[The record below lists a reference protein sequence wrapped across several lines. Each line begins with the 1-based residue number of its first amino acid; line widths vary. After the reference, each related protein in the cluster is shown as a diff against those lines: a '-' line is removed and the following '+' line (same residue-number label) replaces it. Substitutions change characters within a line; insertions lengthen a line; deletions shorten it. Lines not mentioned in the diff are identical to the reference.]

1 MPEFEEIKSDNT
13 IEPQTIDEKI
23 AIRSEVV
30 SHITFAS
37 HQNHVP
43 IITDL
48 AVVNPT
54 SEDLK
59 DLTLH
64 LVTEP
69 QVVGERTWT
78 FDQVAAEST
87 YPVRD
92 LAVTLKGAVLQDLT
106 ERMRAELVL
115 ELRKGDTI
123 LAQKSHAIEA
133 LAWNEWGGQRY
144 MPELLAAFVTPNDP
158 AIMELIRN
166 ASMILKDNGR
176 QSSMEGYQNGDS
188 KRVWEIVNGIWAAV
202 TAENIT
208 YANPPPSFEKVGQKV
223 RIPSKIKKH
232 RLATCLDTALLFA
245 AAIEHAGISPIIV
258 LIQDHALC
266 GFWLRPQLY
275 IQGLMTDDPMEI
287 RKAIDGRELVLF
299 EPTQATAGHPMPF
312 TSAIKS
318 AKSQLKE
325 ENEDQFVY
333 AIDIARARGL
343 QIQPLSTSGNLETS
357 SLSEAETTENTLPPL
372 DQPPELPEF
381 ALETEIDTSALTPVE
396 RLDRWKRS
404 LLDLSK
410 RNRLLNLRK
419 SLTAI
424 SIFCTDLGKLEDKIA
439 EGKRISVITP
449 PEKHAEGGETD
460 PDIFR
465 MKTGDEYSENFAR
478 DALSKNEIV
487 ANVTKQDLKK
497 GIVALYRKAKSDL
510 EEGGSNTLFLAIG
523 FLRWQPISGP
533 ARKYR
538 APLILLP
545 VNLTRSSAR
554 TTPKLSGHDD
564 EPVFNRTLIQML
576 CQDFD
581 VEIPELSEELPTDH
595 AGIDVP
601 KILEIVKRKVREI
614 PGFEVVNET
623 VLSTFSFKKYLMW
636 KDLVDRTEELKSS
649 PIVRHLIDTPRDA
662 YDGGADFID
671 PDEIDEKIDPADL
684 LAPLKADSCQIV
696 AIHASGQGGDFVLEG
711 PPGTGKSE
719 TIANIIAHNLGQ
731 GRRVLF
737 ISEKMAAL
745 DVVYKRL
752 KDSDL
757 GDFCLELHSAKA
769 NKKEVIQKLG
779 AAWTDREQ
787 HTPTE
792 WNKLASELKDI
803 QIKLNGL
810 VSAIHEPGPAGI
822 SPYEAIGRSLRYQD
836 VHHLELDWDFDKQG
850 QGRAPTS
857 EVLAGLEKLTRQ
869 LALKYDELEN
879 LDFAAFEGIENT
891 EWSYNW
897 QSQFSTVAKKLSSDL
912 SILRKNASDFSL
924 GMGFQKIGNSFGE
937 YQALNSL
944 AGLLPDCATAN
955 AQFGLE
961 ARGLKFIEILE
972 QACSDLEEYQKIKL
986 RNSLEKHADQQIS
999 NMPMSEWIN
1008 SRNLASSKM
1017 WPLRI
1022 FAFWKLRKKIRSHFA
1037 LPDTIGKK
1045 PEEDLEI
1052 LQDLSRRQELLNDLT
1067 RNLPE
1072 HAPWDNLETDTEQ
1085 TLKNTSIAQKL
1096 REVGTWLANHDKDLT
1111 ETFSVLSKTLFTE
1124 VDRIQPGMPLANTA
1138 LELITSQEAFVTTR
1152 EEFQRLAQQ
1161 EEETNDLDILE
1172 KRLEIL
1178 IDRAT
1183 RLNPWCQWVQ
1193 GQREARDAGL
1203 GALVDALR
1211 NESVI
1216 PDQAREVFRTAYCRW
1231 VAPILIDARPE
1242 LVNFSAK
1249 SHQELIKEFRSLD
1262 RKLAKTVSSQIRAK
1276 LSGKVLTKE
1285 TAGLTKNEQYG
1296 VLSREMQKQRAH
1308 IPVRR
1313 LIERMGDVL
1322 LQLTPCLLMSPL
1334 SVAQFLSA
1342 NQKLFDLVIFD
1353 EASQITVPDAIGAI
1367 ARGKNC
1373 IIVGDQKQM
1382 PPTRFFERGPDED
1395 ENEEARDLE
1404 SILDEAIASQVK
1416 RHQLT
1421 GHYRSK
1427 HESLITF
1434 SNHAYYGG
1442 SLVTFPSAETKESA
1456 VTFHRVD
1463 GIYARGKTRTNEIEA
1478 RAVVEEVTR
1487 RLRDPE
1493 LCKLSIGVVTLN
1505 SEQQRLILDLLDGLR
1520 RGNPELEPFF
1530 HWGDASGPAPVFVK
1544 NLETVQGDERD
1555 VILLSIGYGPTEHGA
1570 QTMYHNFGPLN
1581 KDGGERRLNVAI
1593 TRATTEVMVF
1603 ASFDASM
1610 IDLTRTKANAV
1621 ADLKHYIDYADRGK
1635 VALAQAIRSFGELRG
1650 YDSDFEKSVAE
1661 GLRKRNWNV
1670 RTQIGVSKFRID
1682 LGIIHPDAPG
1692 KFLAG
1697 VECDGATYHSSRSAR
1712 DRDRVRQEILERL
1725 GWKLFRIW
1733 STDFFIDEKRK
1744 IQELDERLGKLLKED
1759 REKAAELAKKRE
1771 RASAIAMGP
1780 KNGFEEGGAGSNEFS
1795 DTTDP
1800 GTLTSGQAAD
1810 SVENSHG
1817 SEGAPSISN
1826 SSDRVP
1832 ESEGPTINP
1841 VDFYEPTYQ
1850 RTLKLLAIKII
1861 DQEGPVTF
1869 NFLSKRIARIHNF
1882 LRTGRKIQHMVWQAS
1897 HNLRKMTNGPGGE
1910 EIYWPK
1916 DMDPAELIEF
1926 RGLRVNETKRN
1937 WDEVPHPEKLGL
1949 VRKVLNTNPEDSAR
1963 EIAKVIGYSRIKQA
1977 FRSEI
1982 EELQMKVQEL

>member
-1 MPEFEEIKSDNT
+1 MSEFEEIKSDVST
-13 IEPQTIDEKI
+13 EAEEDDHKIE
-23 AIRSEVV
+23 IRSEVV

-37 HQNHVP
+37 HQNHVG

-48 AVVNPT
+48 AVINPS

-69 QVVGERTWT
+69 EVASERTWT
-78 FDQVAAEST
+78 FDQVSAEST

-92 LAVTLKGAVLQDLT
+92 LAITLKGSVLKTLT
-106 ERMRAELVL
+106 ERMRTDLVM
-115 ELRKGDTI
+115 ELRKGDKI
-123 LAQKSHAIEA
+123 VAQKTHSIEA

-166 ASMILKDNGR
+166 ASMILQENGR
-176 QSSMEGYQNGDS
+176 KSSMEGYQDGDS
-188 KRVWEIVNGIWAAV
+188 KRVWELVSGIWAAV
-202 TAENIT
+202 TKENIT
-208 YANPPPSFEKVGQKV
+208 YANPPASFESVGQKV
-223 RIPSKIKKH
+223 RLPSMIKQH
-232 RLATCLDTALLFA
+232 RLASCLDTALLFA

-258 LIQDHALC
+258 LIQGHALC
-266 GFWLRPQLY
+266 GFWLRPQLH
-275 IQGLMTDDPMEI
+275 IQGLMTDDPMEV

-299 EPTQATAGHPMPF
+299 EPTQATAGHSMPF

-318 AKSQLKE
+318 ATSQLKE

-343 QIQPLSTSGNLETS
+343 KIQPLSTSEKLVPS
-357 SLSEAETTENTLPPL
+357 SLSETETSENTLLPL

-381 ALETEIDTSALTPVE
+381 ALEIATDTSTLTPVE

-439 EGKRISVITP
+439 DGKNIALITP
-449 PEKHAEGGETD
+449 PEKHAEGVEAD

-465 MKTGDEYSENFAR
+465 MKTGDEYSENYAR

-487 ANVTKQDLKK
+487 ANVPTPELKK
-497 GIVALYRKAKSDL
+497 GLVALYRKAKSDL

-554 TTPKLSGHDD
+554 TTPKLSAHDD

-576 CQDFD
+576 RQDFD
-581 VEIPELSEELPTDH
+581 VEIPELSKDLPTDH
-595 AGIDVP
+595 SGIDVK
-601 KILEIVKRKVREI
+601 KILEIVKRKVRDI
-614 PGFEVVNET
+614 PGFEVVNEM

-636 KDLVDRTEELKSS
+636 KDLVDRTEALKSS
-649 PIVRHLIDTPRDA
+649 PIVRHLIDTPRDS

-696 AIHASGQGGDFVLEG
+696 AIHASGQGGDYVLEG

-719 TIANIIAHNLGQ
+719 TIANIIAHNLGL
-731 GRRVLF
+731 GRRILF

-752 KDSDL
+752 KDCNL

-779 AAWTDREQ
+779 AAWTSREQ

-792 WNKLASELKDI
+792 WNTLSSELKDI
-803 QIKLNGL
+803 QIKLNNL

-822 SPYEAIGRSLRYQD
+822 SPYDAIGRSLRYQD
-836 VHHLELDWDFDKQG
+836 VHHLDLDWDFDNQG
-850 QGRAPTS
+850 QGRAPTR
-857 EVLAGLEKLTRQ
+857 EVLTDLEKSARH

-879 LDFAAFEGIENT
+879 EDFTAFEGIENT
-891 EWSYNW
+891 EWSYSW
-897 QSQFSTVAKKLSSDL
+897 QSQFSTTAKTLSTAL
-912 SILRKNASDFSL
+912 SILKKNASDFSA
-924 GMGFQKIGNSFGE
+924 GMGFHKIGNTFGE
-937 YQALNSL
+937 YSALNSL
-944 AGLLPDCATAN
+944 AILVPDCATAN
-955 AQFGLE
+955 ARFGLA
-961 ARGLKFIEILE
+961 ARGLEFIETLE
-972 QACSDLEEYQKIKL
+972 QACSSLEEYRKL
-986 RNSLEKHADQQIS
+986 KLQNSLEKYSDQRILD
-999 NMPMSEWIN
+999 MPMSEWTN
-1008 SRNLASSKM
+1008 SRDLASSKM

-1022 FAFWKLRKKIRSHFA
+1022 FAFRKLRKMIRSHFA
-1037 LPDTIGKK
+1037 LPNTIGRK
-1045 PEEDLEI
+1045 PEEALEL
-1052 LQDLSRRQELLNDLT
+1052 LQDLSRRQGLLNDLT
-1067 RNLPE
+1067 RKLPE

-1085 TLKNTSIAQKL
+1085 ALKNTSIARKL
-1096 REVGTWLANHDKDLT
+1096 REVGTWLANHDKDLI
-1111 ETFSVLSKTLFTE
+1111 ETLSILSRTLFAE
-1124 VDRIQPGMPLANTA
+1124 GDRIQPGMPLANTA
-1138 LELITSQEAFVTTR
+1138 LELIGSQGTFVTNQ

-1161 EEETNDLDILE
+1161 EEETNDLDQLE
-1172 KRLEIL
+1172 KRLEII
-1178 IDRAT
+1178 IDRST

-1193 GQREARDAGL
+1193 GQREAREAGL

-1211 NESVI
+1211 NESI
-1216 PDQAREVFRTAYCRW
+1216 TPDQAQEVFRTAYCRW

-1242 LVNFSAK
+1242 LVKFSAI
-1249 SHQELIKEFRSLD
+1249 SHQELIEEFRSLD
-1262 RKLAKTVSSQIRAK
+1262 RELAKTVSSQIRAT
-1276 LSGKVLTKE
+1276 LSGKVLTQEK
-1285 TAGLTKNEQYG
+1285 AGLDKNKQYG

-1308 IPVRR
+1308 MPVRK
-1313 LIERMGDVL
+1313 LIESMGDVL

-1342 NQKLFDLVIFD
+1342 NQKLFDLVVFD

-1395 ENEEARDLE
+1395 DNEEARDLE

-1442 SLVTFPSAETKESA
+1442 SLVTFPSAETKETA
-1456 VTFHRVD
+1456 VTFRRVD

-1478 RAVVEEVTR
+1478 RTVVEEVAR

-1493 LCKLSIGVVTLN
+1493 LSKLSIGIVTLN
-1505 SEQQRLILDLLDGLR
+1505 SEQQRLILDLLDVLR
-1520 RGNPELEPFF
+1520 RGDPALERFF
-1530 HWGDASGPAPVFVK
+1530 HWSDASGPSPVFVK

-1555 VILLSIGYGPTEHGA
+1555 VILISIGYGPTEHGA

-1610 IDLTRTKANAV
+1610 IDLTRTKSNAV
-1621 ADLKHYIDYADRGK
+1621 EDLKNYIDYADRGK
-1635 VALAQAIRSFGELRG
+1635 VALAQTIRSFGELRG

-1661 GLRKRNWNV
+1661 GLRKHNWNV
-1670 RTQIGVSKFRID
+1670 RTQIGVSKFRVD

-1733 STDFFIDEKRK
+1733 STDFFYDEKRK
-1744 IQELDERLGKLLKED
+1744 IQELHERLETLLKED
-1759 REKAAELAKKRE
+1759 REKATELAKKRE
-1771 RASAIAMGP
+1771 RTSATSIEP
-1780 KNGFEEGGAGSNEFS
+1780 KNGIEEETGSNEIGKATNSGTFS
-1795 DTTDP
+1795 
-1800 GTLTSGQAAD
+1800 SGQAAD
-1810 SVENSHG
+1810 SAANSPG
-1817 SEGAPSISN
+1817 SEGAPSISD
-1826 SSDRVP
+1826 STARALD
-1832 ESEGPTINP
+1832 SEDPTINP
-1841 VDFYEPTYQ
+1841 IDFYEPTYQ
-1850 RTLKLLAIKII
+1850 RTLMSLATKII

-1869 NFLSKRIARIHNF
+1869 NFLSKKIARIHNF
-1882 LRTGRKIQHMVWQAS
+1882 QRTGREIKRKIWQAS
-1897 HNLRKMTNGPGGE
+1897 HNLRKKTRAPGGE
-1910 EIYWPK
+1910 EICWPEG
-1916 DMDPAELIEF
+1916 MDPASVIEF
-1926 RGLRVNETKRN
+1926 RGLRVNDTQRN
-1937 WDEVPHPEKLGL
+1937 WEEVPHPEKLGL
-1949 VRKVLNTNPEDSAR
+1949 VRQVLNTNPKDPAR
-1963 EIAKVIGYSRIKQA
+1963 EIANIIGYSRVEQA
-1977 FRSEI
+1977 FRLEI
-1982 EELQMKVQEL
+1982 LGLTTRVHEL

>member
-1 MPEFEEIKSDNT
+1 MLEFEEIKSDDAT
-13 IEPQTIDEKI
+13 EPEEGNENI

-37 HQNHVP
+37 HQNHVR

-48 AVVNPT
+48 AVINPS

-59 DLTLH
+59 DITLH

-69 QVVGERTWT
+69 RVIGERTWT
-78 FDQVAAEST
+78 FDRVAAEST

-106 ERMRAELVL
+106 ERMRAELVF

-123 LAQKSHAIEA
+123 IAQQSHAIEA

-158 AIMELIRN
+158 TIMDLIRN
-166 ASMILKDNGR
+166 ASTILKSNGR
-176 QSSMEGYQNGDS
+176 KSSMEGYQEGDS
-188 KRVWEIVNGIWAAV
+188 RRVWEIVSGIWAAV
-202 TAENIT
+202 TNENIT

-223 RIPSKIKKH
+223 RLPSKIKKH

-258 LIQDHALC
+258 LTHGHALC
-266 GFWLRPQLY
+266 GFWLRPQLH

-287 RKAIDGRELVLF
+287 RKAIDARDLVLF
-299 EPTQATAGHPMPF
+299 EPTQATTGHPMPF
-312 TSAIKS
+312 TSAVNS
-318 AKSQLKE
+318 GRNQLSE
-325 ENEDQFVY
+325 EKEDQFVY
-333 AIDIARARGL
+333 AIDIARARGR
-343 QIQPLSTSGNLETS
+343 QIQPLSTSGSSEIDSLESTETS
-357 SLSEAETTENTLPPL
+357 ENTLPAL

-381 ALETEIDTSALTPVE
+381 ALEIEIDTSALTPVE

-424 SIFCTDLGKLEDKIA
+424 PIFCTDLAKLEDMIADGKKIKIITHPEKRA
-439 EGKRISVITP
+439 EGID
-449 PEKHAEGGETD
+449 TD

-465 MKTGDEYSENFAR
+465 MKTGDEYSENYAR
-478 DALSKNEIV
+478 DALSRNEIV
-487 ANVTKQDLKK
+487 ANVPKHDLTK

-545 VNLTRSSAR
+545 VKLTRSSAR
-554 TTPKLSGHDD
+554 TTPKLSAHDD
-564 EPVFNRTLIQML
+564 EPVINRTLIQML

-595 AGIDVP
+595 SGIDVP

-623 VLSTFSFKKYLMW
+623 LLSTFSFKKYLMW
-636 KDLVDRTEELKSS
+636 KDLVDRTEDLKSS
-649 PIVRHLIDTPRDA
+649 SIVRHLIDTPRDA
-662 YDGGADFID
+662 YNGGADFID
-671 PDEIDEKIDPADL
+671 PDEIDEKLDPADL

-731 GRRVLF
+731 GRRILF

-787 HTPTE
+787 RTPTE

-836 VHHLELDWDFDKQG
+836 VHHLELDWEKDEHG

-857 EVLAGLEKLTRQ
+857 EVLAGLEKLARQ

-879 LDFAAFEGIENT
+879 EDFTAFEGIENT
-891 EWSYNW
+891 EWSYSW
-897 QSQFSTVAKKLSSDL
+897 QSQFSTVAKRLSTNL
-912 SILRKNASDFSL
+912 STLRKNASDFSMR
-924 GMGFQKIGNSFGE
+924 MGFQKIGNSFGE
-937 YQALNSL
+937 YQALISL
-944 AGLLPDCATAN
+944 ADLLPECATAN
-955 AQFGLE
+955 SQFGLE
-961 ARGLKFIEILE
+961 AKGLKFIEILE
-972 QACSDLEEYQKIKL
+972 QACSHLKEYQNIKIE
-986 RNSLEKHADQQIS
+986 NSLEKHSDQRIS
-999 NMPMSEWIN
+999 NMPISEWIN
-1008 SRNLASSKM
+1008 SRTRSSSKL

-1022 FAFWKLRKKIRSHFA
+1022 FAFWKLRKQIRSHFA
-1037 LPDTIGKK
+1037 LPDTMGRKL
-1045 PEEDLEI
+1045 EEDLEI
-1052 LQDLSRRQELLNDLT
+1052 LQDLAKRQELLSNLT
-1067 RNLPE
+1067 SELPE
-1072 HAPWDNLETDTEQ
+1072 HAPWNNLETDTEQ
-1085 TLKNTSIAQKL
+1085 TLINISITRKL
-1096 REVGTWLANHDKDLT
+1096 REVGTWLANHDKDLV
-1111 ETFSVLSKTLFTE
+1111 ETFSVLSKALFTE
-1124 VDRIQPGMPLANTA
+1124 VDRIQPGMPLASTA
-1138 LELITSQEAFVTTR
+1138 LGLITSQAAFVTTR

-1211 NESVI
+1211 KESVI
-1216 PDQAREVFRTAYCRW
+1216 PDQAQEVFRTAYCRW

-1242 LVNFSAK
+1242 LVNFSAR
-1249 SHQELIKEFRSLD
+1249 SHQELIEEFRSLD

-1276 LSGKVLTKE
+1276 LSGKVLSQE
-1285 TAGLTKNEQYG
+1285 RAGLTKNERYG
-1296 VLSREMQKQRAH
+1296 ILSREMQKQRAH

-1342 NQKLFDLVIFD
+1342 NQKLFDVVIFD

-1520 RGNPELEPFF
+1520 RGEPELEPFF
-1530 HWGDASGPAPVFVK
+1530 HWSNASGPAPVFVK

-1661 GLRKRNWNV
+1661 GLRKYNWNV

-1725 GWKLFRIW
+1725 GWRLFRIW
-1733 STDFFIDEKRK
+1733 STDFFNDEKRK
-1744 IQELDERLGKLLKED
+1744 IQELDERLRKLLKED
-1759 REKAAELAKKRE
+1759 RERAAELAKKRE
-1771 RASAIAMGP
+1771 RASATSMDTKIE
-1780 KNGFEEGGAGSNEFS
+1780 FEDKGAGSNES
-1795 DTTDP
+1795 GGTKDSS
-1800 GTLTSGQAAD
+1800 TLTSGQTAET
-1810 SVENSHG
+1810 SENSRV
-1817 SEGAPSISN
+1817 SEGAPSFPN
-1826 SSDRVP
+1826 ATDRVL
-1832 ESEGPTINP
+1832 ESGDPTINP

-1850 RTLKLLAIKII
+1850 RTLKYLAIKII

-1869 NFLSKRIARIHNF
+1869 NFLSKRIARMHNF
-1882 LRTGRKIQHMVWQAS
+1882 LRTGREIKRKVWQAS
-1897 HNLRKMTNGPGGE
+1897 HNLRKKTSAPGGE
-1910 EIYWPK
+1910 EIFWPE
-1916 DMDPAELIEF
+1916 DMEPAGLIEF
-1926 RGLRVNETKRN
+1926 RGLRVNDTKRN
-1937 WDEVPHPEKLGL
+1937 WEEVPHPEKLGL
-1949 VRKVLNTNPEDSAR
+1949 VQQVLNTNPEDPAR
-1963 EIAKVIGYSRIKQA
+1963 KIAKVIGYSRVKQA
-1977 FRSEI
+1977 FRTEI
-1982 EELQMKVQEL
+1982 EELKMKVQEL